1 MSKTASKTGQPVAKS
16 GTTGLTRSVKTIRFL
31 IGNTRTGHNHRYAA
45 TREST
50 MKAINA
56 IKKIKSHFKK
66 QGINIEISPPRQG
79 GSYKWT
85 FQHGDYVGS
94 FAPNGHNGYS
104 EGWEDADTSGFHVR
118 HSNDHSDIQS
128 DYFAG
133 SYRSNISQVCDALL
147 PSPPKYPVGSL
158 VRGKQTKRAQRYGFA
173 GKVGLVMG
181 ASSNSNITVNWLGDE
196 KPNYGYQSFSSRDL
210 EIAN

>member
-1 MSKTASKTGQPVAKS
+1 
-16 GTTGLTRSVKTIRFL
+16 
-31 IGNTRTGHNHRYAA
+31 
-45 TREST
+45 

-56 IKKIKSHFKK
+56 IKKVKSHFKK
-66 QGINIEISPPRQG
+66 FGIDIQIYPPRAG

-85 FQHGDYVGS
+85 FQHGENVGS
-94 FAPNGHNGYS
+94 FSPNGHNGFS
-104 EGWEDADTSGFHVR
+104 EGWEDVHVTGFHVR
-118 HSNDHSDIQS
+118 RYNDHSDIQS

-133 SYRSNISQVCDALL
+133 SFRSNISQVCERLL
-147 PSPPKYPVGSL
+147 PTPPKYAAGSL
-158 VRGKQTKRAQRYGFA
+158 VRGKKNKRAERFGFA

-210 EIAN
+210 EVAN

>member
-1 MSKTASKTGQPVAKS
+1 
-16 GTTGLTRSVKTIRFL
+16 
-31 IGNTRTGHNHRYAA
+31 
-45 TREST
+45 

-56 IKKIKSHFKK
+56 IKKVKSHFKK
-66 QGINIEISPPRQG
+66 QGINIEIYPPRAG
-79 GSYKWT
+79 GNYKWT

-104 EGWEDADTSGFHVR
+104 EGWEDADTSGFHIR
-118 HSNDHSDIQS
+118 RFDDHSDIQS

-133 SYRSNISQVCDALL
+133 SYRSNITQVCDALL

-158 VRGKQTKRAQRYGFA
+158 VRGKQTKRADRYGFA
-173 GKVGLVMG
+173 GKVGLVMPTIGG
-181 ASSNSNITVNWLGDE
+181 ASNSNITVNWLGDE
-196 KPNYGYQSFSSRDL
+196 KPYYGYQSFSSRDL

>member
-1 MSKTASKTGQPVAKS
+1 MSGTVYPIGLLAERL

-31 IGNTRTGHNHRYAA
+31 IGNTRTGRNHRYAA
-45 TREST
+45 TRENP

-56 IKKIKSHFKK
+56 IKKVKSHFKK
-66 QGINIEISPPRQG
+66 QGINIEISPPRAG

-94 FAPNGHNGYS
+94 FAANGHNGYS
-104 EGWEDADTSGFHVR
+104 EGWEDADTTGFHVR

-133 SYRSNISQVCDALL
+133 SFRSNISQVCEALL
-147 PSPPKYPVGSL
+147 PLPPKHPVGSL
-158 VRGKQTKRAQRYGFA
+158 VRGKQTKRAERLGFA

-210 EIAN
+210 EVAN

>member
-1 MSKTASKTGQPVAKS
+1 
-16 GTTGLTRSVKTIRFL
+16 
-31 IGNTRTGHNHRYAA
+31 
-45 TREST
+45 
-50 MKAINA
+50 MKVRNA
-56 IKKIKSHFKK
+56 IKKVKSHFKK
-66 QGINIEISPPRQG
+66 QGINIEIYPPRAG

-118 HSNDHSDIQS
+118 RSNDHSDIQS

-133 SYRSNISQVCDALL
+133 SYRSNISQVCESLL
-147 PSPPKYPVGSL
+147 PSPAKYSVGAL
-158 VRGKQTKRAQRYGFA
+158 VRGKQTKRAQRFGFA
-173 GKVGLVMG
+173 GKVGLVMPTIGG
-181 ASSNSNITVNWLGDE
+181 ASNSNITVNWLGDE

-210 EIAN
+210 ELAN